1 MNAFSIISSV
11 SHAVTSTPYTF
22 EPDSGVADSN
32 IQNAPKPWLIRV
44 WADVN
49 FHVRMD
55 GVAATTG
62 DMPIA
67 AGLQG
72 ALLSIPPGG
81 SVSVVKQAGQ
91 ADGQAWFT
99 HVKRV

>member
-22 EPDSGVADSN
+22 EPDSGVADLN
-32 IQNAPKPWLIRV
+32 PLNDPKPWLIRI
-44 WADVN
+44 WSDVGI
-49 FHVRMD
+49 HVRAD
-55 GVAATTG
+55 GQAVTTDGCPVAAG
-62 DMPIA
+62 YN
-67 AGLQG
+67 GL
-72 ALLSIPPGG
+72 LVSVPPGG

-91 ADGQAWFT
+91 ADGLAWFT